1 MRVLPLPC
9 KRLNLRVAR
18 MTTASGGLVS
28 RLGVDGKIVSSINTK
43 ENFFFMTKE
52 KVSVYRFLSSEESSD
67 WTKI

>member
-28 RLGVDGKIVSSINTK
+28 RPGVDGKIVSSINTK
-43 ENFFFMTKE
+43 ENFFMTKE
-52 KVSVYRFLSSEESSD
+52 KVSVYRFLSSEDSSD
-67 WTKI
+67 STKI

>member
-28 RLGVDGKIVSSINTK
+28 RPGVDGKMVSSITTK
-43 ENFFFMTKE
+43 ENFFMTKE
-52 KVSVYRFLSSEESSD
+52 KVSVYRFLSSVESSD
-67 WTKI
+67 STKI